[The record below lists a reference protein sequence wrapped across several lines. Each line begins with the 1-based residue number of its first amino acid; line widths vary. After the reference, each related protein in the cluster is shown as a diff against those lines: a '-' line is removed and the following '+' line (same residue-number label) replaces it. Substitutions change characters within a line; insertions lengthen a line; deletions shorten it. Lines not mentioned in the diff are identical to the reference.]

1 MSDDVAKP
9 RGRNSPLWRRVHTLS
24 GLVLFTYVATHLLNH
39 AAGILS
45 IEALLTSGKWFMIFW
60 HQALPTAALYSAL
73 TLHLAIALVAIF
85 RRDSL
90 RGMSR
95 AEIAQLTLGL
105 SIPVFLIN
113 HAMGTRALDEFFDA
127 DPSYL
132 YVQLVVWKFAPHYIV
147 SQTLL
152 LLTSWIHGCIG
163 LHLWLRFKPGYRRL
177 LPLWLTL
184 AVMVPTLSLA
194 GFVASG
200 MEVLRMAEDSA
211 WLGFVLKSFAL
222 PRGAEQQAF
231 LTWVRTVEYSYYGLV
246 LLAFAARSVR
256 LHILKKTEPD
266 VTLTYHTG
274 QKVGL
279 RAGATILETS
289 RRAGIP
295 HASVCGG
302 RGRCST
308 CRVWIGSGLDTLP
321 PPSELEAKVLK
332 RVGAPDN
339 VRLACQTV
347 PTVDL
352 EVTPLLPPAQ
362 ARVEDTGA
370 RPDYHAGQE
379 RDIVVLFADIRGFT
393 ELTEQRLP
401 YDTVFILNR
410 YFSEMGHA
418 IESAGGRIDKFIGDG
433 IMALFGIDRGMQAGA
448 RNAILAA
455 RYMGENLQRLNASLA
470 ADLDKPLRI
479 GIGIH
484 GGPAIVGELGYRD
497 TMGLTAVGDTVNTAS
512 RLEALTKEHGVQ
524 LILSEAVITAADL
537 VLEIGERAEITARGR
552 EQSVSARLIEDVTAL
567 PAALNERGGRVQPE

>member
-1 MSDDVAKP
+1 MPDDLAKP
-9 RGRNSPLWRRVHTLS
+9 RGPNSTLWRRVHTLS
-24 GLVLFTYVATHLLNH
+24 GLVLFTYVASHLLNH
-39 AAGILS
+39 AVGILS
-45 IEALLTSGKWFMIFW
+45 IDALLASGKWFVIFW
-60 HQALPTAALYSAL
+60 RQALPTAALYSAL

-90 RGMSR
+90 RGMNW
-95 AEIAQLTLGL
+95 AEITQLTLGL
-105 SIPVFLIN
+105 SIPAFLIT
-113 HAMGTRALDEFFDA
+113 HVMGTRILDEFFDA

-147 SQTLL
+147 IQTALL
-152 LLTSWIHGCIG
+152 LASWIHGCIG

-200 MEVLRMAEDSA
+200 MEVLRMAEDRA
-211 WLGFVLKSFAL
+211 WLGFVLESFEL
-222 PRGAEQQAF
+222 PRGKEQQAF
-231 LTWVRTVEYSYYGLV
+231 LAWVRNTEYSYYGLV
-246 LLAFAARSVR
+246 FLAFAARSVR
-256 LHILKKTEPD
+256 LHLLKKAEPD

-308 CRVWIGSGLDTLP
+308 CRVRIGIGLDALP
-321 PPSELEAKVLK
+321 EPSELEAKVLR

-339 VRLACQTV
+339 VRLACQTA

-362 ARVEDTGA
+362 ASVEDTGA
-370 RPDYHAGQE
+370 RPDYLAGQE

-393 ELTEQRLP
+393 KLTERRLP

-433 IMALFGIDRGMQAGA
+433 IMALFGIDRGIEVGA
-448 RNAILAA
+448 RNAIAAA
-455 RYMGENLQRLNASLA
+455 RLMGENLERLNDSLA
-470 ADLDKPLRI
+470 ADLDEPLRI

-484 GGPAIVGELGYRD
+484 GGPAIVGELGYRE
-497 TMGLTAVGDTVNTAS
+497 TRGLTAVGDTVNTAS
-512 RLEALTKEHGVQ
+512 RLEALTKERGVQ
-524 LILSEAVITAADL
+524 LILSESVISAAGLALD
-537 VLEIGERAEITARGR
+537 IGERTEITARGR
-552 EQSVSARLIEDVTAL
+552 EQSINVLLVEDATAL
-567 PAALNERGGRVQPE
+567 PSALNESGGLP

>member
-1 MSDDVAKP
+1 MSDELAKP
-9 RGRNSPLWRRVHTLS
+9 RSRNSPLWRQLHTLS

-39 AAGILS
+39 AIGIVS
-45 IEALLTSGKWFMIFW
+45 VDALQTSGKWFVIFW
-60 HQALPTAALYSAL
+60 HQALATAALYAAL
-73 TLHLAIALVAIF
+73 TVHLAIALVAIF

-90 RGMSR
+90 RDMSR
-95 AEIAQLTLGL
+95 TEATQLTLGL

-113 HAMGTRALDEFFDA
+113 HLMGTRILDEFFDA

-132 YVQLVVWKFAPHYIV
+132 YVQLVVWKLAPHYILTQAV
-147 SQTLL
+147 LL
-152 LLTSWIHGCIG
+152 LASWIHGCIG
-163 LHLWLRFKPGYRRL
+163 LHLWLRFKPAYRRL

-200 MEVLRMAEDSA
+200 MDVLRMAEDRA
-211 WLGFVLKSFAL
+211 WIGFVVKSFNL
-222 PRGAEQQAF
+222 PQGAEQQLF
-231 LTWVRTVEYSYYGLV
+231 LTWVRTVEYSYYALV
-246 LLAFAARSVR
+246 LLTFAARSVR
-256 LHILKKTEPD
+256 LQLLKKATPD
-266 VTLTYHTG
+266 ITLTYHTG
-274 QKVGL
+274 QKVGQ
-279 RAGATILETS
+279 RTGATILETS

-308 CRVWIGSGLDTLP
+308 CRVWIGSGLEALP

-332 RVGAPDN
+332 RVGAPHN
-339 VRLACQTV
+339 VRLACQTI

-362 ARVEDTGA
+362 ASVEDTGA

-393 ELTEQRLP
+393 KLTEQRLP

-433 IMALFGIDRGMQAGA
+433 IMALFGIDRGIEIGA

-455 RYMGENLQRLNASLA
+455 RYMGENLQRLNESLA
-470 ADLDKPLRI
+470 ADLDAPLRI

-484 GGPAIVGELGYRD
+484 GGPAIVGELGYRE

-524 LILSEAVITAADL
+524 LILSESVITAAGIS
-537 VLEIGERAEITARGR
+537 LEAGERTEITARGR
-552 EQSVSARLIEDVTAL
+552 EQSIAVRLISDTGVL
-567 PAALNERGGRVQPE
+567 PADISPAPRKGRSA

>member
-1 MSDDVAKP
+1 MPDDLAKP
-9 RGRNSPLWRRVHTLS
+9 RSRNSPLWRRLNTLS
-24 GLVLFTYVATHLLNH
+24 GLVLFSYVASHLLNH
-39 AAGILS
+39 AVGVFS
-45 IEALLTSGKWFMIFW
+45 IDALMASGKWFAIFW
-60 HQALPTAALYSAL
+60 HQVLPTGALYSAL
-73 TLHLAIALVAIF
+73 TVHLAIALVAIY

-90 RGMSR
+90 RDTSR
-95 AEIAQLTLGL
+95 AEIVQLTLGL
-105 SIPVFLIN
+105 SIPVFLIT
-113 HAMGTRALDEFFDA
+113 HLMGTRVLDEFFDA

-132 YVQLVVWKFAPHYIV
+132 YVQLVVWKFVPHYIAT
-147 SQTLL
+147 QTVLL
-152 LLTSWIHGCIG
+152 LASWIHGCIG

-200 MEVLRMAEDSA
+200 MDVLRMAEDSA
-211 WLGFVLKSFAL
+211 WLGLVLKSFEL
-222 PRGAEQQAF
+222 PRGEEQQAF
-231 LTWVRTVEYSYYGLV
+231 LGWVEATEYSYYGLV
-246 LLAFAARSVR
+246 LLAFAARAVR
-256 LHILKKTEPD
+256 LHRLKKAEPD

-279 RAGATILETS
+279 RTGATILETS

-308 CRVWIGSGLDTLP
+308 CRVRIGIGLDALA
-321 PPSELEAKVLK
+321 PPSELEAKVLR

-352 EVTPLLPPAQ
+352 EVTPLLPPTQ
-362 ARVEDTGA
+362 ASVEDTGA
-370 RPDYHAGQE
+370 RPDYLAGQE

-393 ELTEQRLP
+393 KLTEQRLP

-433 IMALFGIDRGMQAGA
+433 IMALFGIDRGIEVGA
-448 RNAILAA
+448 RNAITAA
-455 RYMGENLQRLNASLA
+455 RLMGENLERLNESLA
-470 ADLDKPLRI
+470 ADLDEPLRI

-484 GGPAIVGELGYRD
+484 GGPAIVGELGYRE
-497 TMGLTAVGDTVNTAS
+497 TRGLTAVGDTVNSAS
-512 RLEALTKEHGVQ
+512 RLETLTKDYGVQ
-524 LILSEAVITAADL
+524 LILSESMISAAGMS
-537 VLEIGERAEITARGR
+537 LEIGERAEVTARGR
-552 EQSVSARLIEDVTAL
+552 EQSISVRLVEDATAL
-567 PAALNERGGRVQPE
+567 PSAVTGSGGLP

>member
-1 MSDDVAKP
+1 MPDDLAKP

-24 GLVLFTYVATHLLNH
+24 GLVLFSYVATHLLNH
-39 AAGILS
+39 SIGIFS
-45 IEALLTSGKWFMIFW
+45 IDALQTSGKLFAIFW
-60 HQALPTAALYSAL
+60 HQIPTTTALYSAL
-73 TLHLAIALVAIF
+73 ILHLAIALIAIYH
-85 RRDSL
+85 RDSL
-90 RGMSR
+90 RGMTR
-95 AEIAQLTLGL
+95 PEIVQLTLGL

-113 HAMGTRALDEFFDA
+113 HLMGTRILDEFFDA

-147 SQTLL
+147 TQTLL
-152 LLTSWIHGCIG
+152 LLASWVHGCIG

-200 MEVLRMAEDSA
+200 MEVLRMAEDQA
-211 WLGFVLKSFAL
+211 WLGLVLESFEI
-222 PRGAEQQAF
+222 PRGEEQQTF
-231 LTWVRTVEYSYYGLV
+231 LAWVQGTEYSYYGLV
-246 LLAFAARSVR
+246 LLAFSARAIR
-256 LHILKKTEPD
+256 LHRLKKAEPD

-274 QKVGL
+274 QKVGQ

-289 RRAGIP
+289 RHAGIP

-308 CRVWIGSGLDTLP
+308 CRVRIGIGLDALP
-321 PPSELEAKVLK
+321 PPSELEAKVLL

-362 ARVEDTGA
+362 ASVEDTGA
-370 RPDYHAGQE
+370 RPDYLAGQE

-393 ELTEQRLP
+393 KLTEQRLP

-433 IMALFGIDRGMQAGA
+433 IMALFGIDRGIETGA
-448 RNAILAA
+448 RNAIAAA
-455 RYMGENLQRLNASLA
+455 RFMGENLERLNESLA
-470 ADLDKPLRI
+470 ADLDEPLRI

-484 GGPAIVGELGYRD
+484 GGPAIVGELGYRE
-497 TMGLTAVGDTVNTAS
+497 TRGLTAVGDTVNSAS
-512 RLEALTKEHGVQ
+512 RLETLTKDYGVQ
-524 LILSEAVITAADL
+524 LILSESVISAAGL
-537 VLEIGERAEITARGR
+537 SLEIGERAEVTARGR
-552 EQSVSARLIEDVTAL
+552 EQSISVRLVEDATAL
-567 PAALNERGGRVQPE
+567 PSTATGSDGRP